1 MKGATAEPWVRKIR
15 RPSKHK
21 VTIGGPNHHFLR
33 TFIKS
38 HNSDIIENL
47 LGIVPHPIYSI
58 KRLTDSPW

>member
-1 MKGATAEPWVRKIR
+1 MNGATAEPWVRKIR

-47 LGIVPHPIYSI
+47 LGMGPPALFTQSN
-58 KRLTDSPW
+58 D